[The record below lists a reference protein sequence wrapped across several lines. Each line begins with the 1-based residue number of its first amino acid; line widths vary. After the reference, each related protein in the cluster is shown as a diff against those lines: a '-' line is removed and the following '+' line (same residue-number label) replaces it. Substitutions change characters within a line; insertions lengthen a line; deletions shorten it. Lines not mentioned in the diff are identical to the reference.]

1 MKHHSPTIAV
11 IEKDPFVARTMEMFL
26 KGTPVEDVV
35 IYTTE
40 KEFFS
45 VFTKNGFDI
54 VIADINA
61 FSKGEESFLNKV
73 RSPGFKTRVVFTVT
87 IDDVARAVE
96 SINLGAREYI
106 VKPVSRERFL
116 NVINEVL
123 PEISNTEKDEIFPIK
138 EAFRE
143 IITADRKIR
152 SIFRYMDAIKQSPEP
167 VLVTG
172 ETGVGKDLV
181 ARAVHKVSEL
191 NGEFV
196 AVNVAGLD
204 DHMFTDTLFG
214 HLRGAFTGADKK
226 RSGLIEKAKG
236 GTLFLDEIGDL
247 SHASQV
253 KLLEL
258 LQSGTYYPIGS
269 DSQKTSDA
277 RIVVATN
284 RDLYEMQS
292 KGEFRKDLYYR
303 LSVHHIDIPPLRK
316 RIDDI
321 PVLFEHFLE
330 MASTAQNMRKPSYVA
345 DLIPALKKYSFP
357 GNVRELRAMVF
368 NAVSSAGG
376 NMLSATSFP
385 EFTQKIEPSTVTFET
400 IDKSRTL
407 KNLFGKVP
415 SMAELEMQAIKEA
428 LEECNGNRT
437 HAAAML
443 GITRQT
449 LIRKLKQ
456 N

>member
-1 MKHHSPTIAV
+1 M
-11 IEKDPFVARTMEMFL
+11 
-26 KGTPVEDVV
+26 
-35 IYTTE
+35 
-40 KEFFS
+40 
-45 VFTKNGFDI
+45 
-54 VIADINA
+54 
-61 FSKGEESFLNKV
+61 
-73 RSPGFKTRVVFTVT
+73 
-87 IDDVARAVE
+87 
-96 SINLGAREYI
+96 
-106 VKPVSRERFL
+106 
-116 NVINEVL
+116 INEVL
-123 PEISNTEKDEIFPIK
+123 PEVSDKKEEVAVVQDEFSDIV
-138 EAFRE
+138 
-143 IITADRKIR
+143 TADKKIR
-152 SIFRYMDAIKQSPEP
+152 SIFRYMNAIKKSPEP

-172 ETGVGKDLV
+172 ETGVGKDLI
-181 ARAVHKVSEL
+181 ARAVHKVSKL
-191 NGEFV
+191 DGEFV

-226 RSGLIEKAKG
+226 RAGLIEKAKG

-316 RIDDI
+316 RTDDI

-330 MASTAQNMRKPSYVA
+330 MAATAQSMRKPTYVA
-345 DLIPALKKYSFP
+345 DLIPALKKHSFP

-376 NMLSATSFP
+376 NVLSAASFP
-385 EFTQKIEPSTVTFET
+385 ELTQKIEPSTVTFET
-400 IDKSRTL
+400 IDKSKTL

-415 SMAELEMQAIKEA
+415 
-428 LEECNGNRT
+428 
-437 HAAAML
+437 
-443 GITRQT
+443 
-449 LIRKLKQ
+449 
-456 N
+456 

>member
-1 MKHHSPTIAV
+1 MKHHSLKIAV
-11 IEKDPFVARTMEMFL
+11 IEKDLFVARTMEMFL
-26 KGTPVEDVV
+26 KGTSVEDVV
-35 IYTTE
+35 ICSTE
-40 KEFFS
+40 REFFS
-45 VFTKNGFDI
+45 VFTNNEPDI
-54 VIADINA
+54 IVADINA
-61 FSKGEESFLNKV
+61 FSKGEENFLNKV
-73 RSPGFKTRVVFTVT
+73 RPHGVRVVFTVS
-87 IDDVARAVE
+87 IDDVARAVD
-96 SINLGAREYI
+96 SIKLGAREYI

-123 PEISNTEKDEIFPIK
+123 PEVLGRDKDEPVSVRDEFS
-138 EAFRE
+138 E

-172 ETGVGKDLV
+172 ETGVGKDLI
-181 ARAVHKVSEL
+181 ARAVHKVSDL
-191 NGEFV
+191 GGEFV

-316 RIDDI
+316 RVDDI

-330 MASTAQNMRKPSYVA
+330 MAATAQNMRKPSYVA
-345 DLIPALKKYSFP
+345 DLIPALKKYAFP

-368 NAVSSAGG
+368 NAVSSSGG
-376 NMLSATSFP
+376 SVLSAASFP
-385 EFTQKIEPSTVTFET
+385 ELTRKIEASTITFET
-400 IDKSRTL
+400 VDKSRTL

-415 SMAELEMQAIKEA
+415 SMAELEMRAISEA

-456 N
+456 D

>member
-1 MKHHSPTIAV
+1 MKHTNPKIAL
-11 IEKDPFVARTMEMFL
+11 IEKDPFVSRTLEMFL
-26 KGTPVEDVV
+26 KGTQVED
-35 IYTTE
+35 IIICADETE
-40 KEFFS
+40 FRS
-45 VFTKNGFDI
+45 VLTNSRFDI

-61 FSKGEESFLNKV
+61 FSKGEEGFLKKV
-73 RSPGFKTRVVFTVT
+73 HEHDRKTRVVFTVG
-87 IDDVARAVE
+87 IDDVGRAVD
-96 SINLGAREYI
+96 SIKLGAREYI

-123 PEISNTEKDEIFPIK
+123 PEVSDKKEEVAVVQDEFSDIV
-138 EAFRE
+138 
-143 IITADRKIR
+143 TADKKIR
-152 SIFRYMDAIKQSPEP
+152 SIFRYMNAIKKSPEP

-172 ETGVGKDLV
+172 ETGVGKDLI
-181 ARAVHKVSEL
+181 ARAVHKVSKL
-191 NGEFV
+191 DGEFV

-226 RSGLIEKAKG
+226 RAGLIEKAKG

-316 RIDDI
+316 RTDDI

-330 MASTAQNMRKPSYVA
+330 MAATAQSMRKPTYVA
-345 DLIPALKKYSFP
+345 DLIPALKKHFFP

-376 NMLSATSFP
+376 NVLSAASFP
-385 EFTQKIEPSTVTFET
+385 ELTQKIEPSTVTFET
-400 IDKSRTL
+400 IDKSKTL

-415 SMAELEMQAIKEA
+415 SMAELEIQAIKEA
-428 LEECNGNRT
+428 LEECKGNRT

-456 N
+456 D

>member
-1 MKHHSPTIAV
+1 MNENPKIAL
-11 IEKDPFVARTMEMFL
+11 IENDSFVSRTLEMFL
-26 KGTPVEDVV
+26 KGTPVEDV
-35 IYTTE
+35 IICADE
-40 KEFFS
+40 REFNS
-45 VFTKNGFDI
+45 VSLNSKFDI

-61 FSKGEESFLNKV
+61 FSKGETEFLKKV
-73 RSPGFKTRVVFTVT
+73 HEIDQKTRVVFTVG
-87 IDDVARAVE
+87 IDDVGRAVD
-96 SINLGAREYI
+96 SIKLGAREYI

-123 PEISNTEKDEIFPIK
+123 PEVSRREKDEVVTVQEEFSDIV
-138 EAFRE
+138 
-143 IITADRKIR
+143 TADRKIR
-152 SIFRYMDAIKQSPEP
+152 SIFRYMNAIKKSPEP

-172 ETGVGKDLV
+172 ETGVGKDLI
-181 ARAVHKVSEL
+181 ARAVHNVSKL
-191 NGEFV
+191 DGEFV
-196 AVNVAGLD
+196 SVNVAGLD

-226 RSGLIEKAKG
+226 RAGLIEKAKG

-284 RDLYEMQS
+284 GDLYEMQS

-303 LSVHHIDIPPLRK
+303 LSVHHIDIPPLRR

-330 MASTAQNMRKPSYVA
+330 MAATAQNMRKPSYVA
-345 DLIPALKKYSFP
+345 DLIPALKKHSFP

-376 NMLSATSFP
+376 NVLSAASFP
-385 EFTQKIEPSTVTFET
+385 ELTQKIEPSTVTFET
-400 IDKSRTL
+400 IDKTKTL
-407 KNLFGKVP
+407 KSLFGKVP

-456 N
+456 G

>member
-1 MKHHSPTIAV
+1 MKNHNPAVAV
-11 IEKDPFVARTMEMFL
+11 IEKDSFVARTLEMFL
-26 KGTPVEDVV
+26 KGSKVSEVV
-35 IYTTE
+35 ICGSE
-40 KEFFS
+40 SEFFS
-45 VFTKNGFDI
+45 IFKKKTFDI

-61 FSKGEESFLNKV
+61 FSKGEESFLNNI
-73 RSPGFKTRVVFTVT
+73 RSSKKRTTVVFTVS
-87 IDDVARAVE
+87 IDDVTRAVD
-96 SINLGAREYI
+96 SVKLGAREYV

-116 NVINEVL
+116 SVINEVL
-123 PEISNTEKDEIFPIK
+123 PEVSNGQEIEVPVRK
-138 EAFRE
+138 EFAE
-143 IITADRKIR
+143 IVTADKKIR
-152 SIFRYMDAIKQSPEP
+152 SIFRYMNAIKLSPEP

-172 ETGVGKDLV
+172 ETGVGKDLI
-181 ARAVHKVSEL
+181 ARAVHKVSKAA
-191 NGEFV
+191 GEFV
-196 AVNVAGLD
+196 QVNVAGLD

-226 RSGLIEKAKG
+226 RAGLIEKAKG

-292 KGEFRKDLYYR
+292 NGGFRKDLYYR

-316 RIDDI
+316 RLDDI
-321 PVLFEHFLE
+321 PILFEHFLE
-330 MASTAQNMRKPSYVA
+330 MASTAQNRRKPSYVA
-345 DLIPALKKYSFP
+345 DLIPALKKHDFP
-357 GNVRELRAMVF
+357 GNIREMRAMVF

-376 NMLSATSFP
+376 NVLSAASFP
-385 EFTQKIEPSTVTFET
+385 ELSQNIMPSTLTIET
-400 IDKSRTL
+400 VDKSKTL
-407 KNLFGKVP
+407 KSLFGKVP

-449 LIRKLKQ
+449 LIRKLKDI
-456 N
+456 